1 MRIDCLS
8 VSKYSAPGKPG
19 DDVPVLLPG
28 QCFAVFDG
36 ATDVKGTTIAG
47 APDERPARVR
57 ISAAHAPGHATVRV
71 PIRST
76 AFRPSAAAAGS
87 IGGLFN

>member
-36 ATDVKGTTIAG
+36 ATDVKGTRLHSVAYPFPVG
-47 APDERPARVR
+47 GGV
-57 ISAAHAPGHATVRV
+57 G
-71 PIRST
+71 RSSPT
-76 AFRPSAAAAGS
+76 PK
-87 IGGLFN
+87 